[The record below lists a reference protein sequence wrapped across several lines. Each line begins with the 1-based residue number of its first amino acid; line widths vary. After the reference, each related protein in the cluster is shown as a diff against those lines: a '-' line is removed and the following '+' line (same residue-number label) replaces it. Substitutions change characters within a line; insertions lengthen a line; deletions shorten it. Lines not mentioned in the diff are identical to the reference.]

1 MKPLELNDKI
11 VIALLIFGHC
21 QGGFSNRDNGEQLLK
36 DGWRI
41 KDFETHKSNGIVE
54 MKGDNISY
62 TVDSFNLSC
71 VLNFYGKKLN
81 IYALKHEL
89 DLANKI
95 ADTIRVQCELA
106 GIEYPNEVNLS
117 YVFDTKEYE
126 RSH

>member
-1 MKPLELNDKI
+1 MKPLNLNDKI
-11 VIALLIFGHC
+11 VIALLVHGHC
-21 QGGFSNRDNGEQLLK
+21 QGGFTGPDCSEQILK

-41 KDFETHKSNGIVE
+41 KDFETRKSNGIVD

-71 VLNFYGKKLN
+71 VLNFYGKIINL
-81 IYALKHEL
+81 YALKHEL

-95 ADTIRVQCELA
+95 ADTIKVQCELA

-117 YVFDTKEYE
+117 YVFDYQPIN
-126 RSH
+126 

>member
-1 MKPLELNDKI
+1 MNPLNLNDKI
-11 VIALLIFGHC
+11 VIALLVHGHC
-21 QGGFSNRDNGEQLLK
+21 QAGFSNRDNGSRLLK

-41 KDFETHKSNGIVE
+41 QDFVTHKSDGVVE

-71 VLNFYGKKLN
+71 VLNFYGKKIN

-95 ADTIRVQCELA
+95 ADTIKIQCELA
-106 GIEYPNEVNLS
+106 DIEYPNETNLS
-117 YVFDTKEYE
+117 YVFDTQEYE
-126 RSH
+126 RVS

>member
-1 MKPLELNDKI
+1 MKPLNLNDKI
-11 VIALLIFGHC
+11 VIALLVHGHR
-21 QGGFSNRDNGEQLLK
+21 QGGFSNRENGDQILK

-41 KDFETHKSNGIVE
+41 KDFETRKSNGIVD

-71 VLNFYGKKLN
+71 VLNFYGKIINL
-81 IYALKHEL
+81 YALKHEL

-95 ADTIRVQCELA
+95 ANTIEVQCGLA

-126 RSH
+126 RVD